1 MRKEGKVTGEGAPPL
16 QAMVIIT
23 PGARSAW
30 LASGAACTSELE
42 AHYHSK
48 SFISKDDAEALLQEN
63 RANDQASVPSLAQRA
78 AAEPDIASKA
88 ELEDVPMLDGNRIR
102 ILWPQTRPGQET
114 RFRERLGTVRFRPQ
128 QERRRRDNVYAI
140 EFDRRAKTAHK
151 GLRIRKICWKR
162 IRKRNYQVLSSA
174 CLQKPALTKWTDEE
188 VEAVRQRLAA
198 NETLKSIGLG
208 IGRTWGSV
216 TLCLK
221 RLDSA
226 YAPREVDGMRRRSGV
241 SLKLIERAMDTL
253 PDNKGSSYRVC
264 EAVMELAAKEGL
276 PLDMGIQPGHKS
288 LTRAEQSVIMYLSAT
303 RYTQFQKTGEKVV
316 ASREGARSAP
326 VYIYLKPGLSTV
338 REPQLLDGA
347 PPFINRNLGGPKLS
361 KRKQAEK
368 LAGGDRRHG
377 E

>member
-1 MRKEGKVTGEGAPPL
+1 M
-16 QAMVIIT
+16 
-23 PGARSAW
+23 
-30 LASGAACTSELE
+30 
-42 AHYHSK
+42 
-48 SFISKDDAEALLQEN
+48 
-63 RANDQASVPSLAQRA
+63 
-78 AAEPDIASKA
+78 
-88 ELEDVPMLDGNRIR
+88 
-102 ILWPQTRPGQET
+102 
-114 RFRERLGTVRFRPQ
+114 
-128 QERRRRDNVYAI
+128 
-140 EFDRRAKTAHK
+140 
-151 GLRIRKICWKR
+151 
-162 IRKRNYQVLSSA
+162 
-174 CLQKPALTKWTDEE
+174 
-188 VEAVRQRLAA
+188 
-198 NETLKSIGLG
+198 
-208 IGRTWGSV
+208 
-216 TLCLK
+216 
-221 RLDSA
+221 
-226 YAPREVDGMRRRSGV
+226 
-241 SLKLIERAMDTL
+241 KLIERAMDTL